1 MIEVL
6 SVMLDVRLKDIE
18 LPFLRGALISKVS
31 NSGTLFHGHLPDGLR
46 YSYPL
51 IQYKKLGEYAAV
63 VALQEAVPQLAELLL
78 ENTVPIKLRLGRRMV
93 SASVSDVF
101 RQNID
106 MSVSTAM
113 RTFEIS
119 RWLPLNQENYDAYC
133 TMDSLADKLAFLE
146 NLLLGNIISFAK
158 GVGVFFEEQV
168 RVSIV
173 YILST
178 GTFKYKGV
186 EMLGFDIQFRTNVRL
201 PEFIGLGKG
210 VSLGFGTIMSED
222 Q

>member
-51 IQYKKLGEYAAV
+51 IQYKKLGEYATV

-93 SASVSDVF
+93 SASLSDVF

-146 NLLLGNIISFAK
+146 NLLLGNILSFAK
-158 GVGVFFEEQV
+158 VVGVFFEEQV

>member
-51 IQYKKLGEYAAV
+51 IQYKKLGEYATV

-78 ENTVPIKLRLGRRMV
+78 ENTVAIKLRLGRRMV
-93 SASVSDVF
+93 SASLSDVF

-146 NLLLGNIISFAK
+146 NLLLGNILSFAK
-158 GVGVFFEEQV
+158 GVGVFFE
-168 RVSIV
+168 
-173 YILST
+173 
-178 GTFKYKGV
+178 
-186 EMLGFDIQFRTNVRL
+186 
-201 PEFIGLGKG
+201 
-210 VSLGFGTIMSED
+210 
-222 Q
+222 

>member
-51 IQYKKLGEYAAV
+51 IQYKKLGEYATV

-78 ENTVPIKLRLGRRMV
+78 ENTVAIKLRLGRRMV
-93 SASVSDVF
+93 SASLSDVF

-146 NLLLGNIISFAK
+146 NLLLGNILSFAK

>member
-78 ENTVPIKLRLGRRMV
+78 KNTVPIKLRLGRRMV

-146 NLLLGNIISFAK
+146 NLLLGNILSFAK

>member
-51 IQYKKLGEYAAV
+51 IQYKKLGEYATV

-146 NLLLGNIISFAK
+146 NLLLGNILSFAK
-158 GVGVFFEEQV
+158 GVGVFFKEQV

>member
-51 IQYKKLGEYAAV
+51 IQYKKLGEYATV

-119 RWLPLNQENYDAYC
+119 RWLPLNQENYDAYR

-146 NLLLGNIISFAK
+146 NLLLGNILSFAK

-173 YILST
+173 YILSS

>member
-51 IQYKKLGEYAAV
+51 IQYKKLGEYATV

-78 ENTVPIKLRLGRRMV
+78 ENTVSIKLRLGRRMV
-93 SASVSDVF
+93 SASLSDVF

-146 NLLLGNIISFAK
+146 NLLLGNILSFAK

>member
-51 IQYKKLGEYAAV
+51 IQYKKLGEYATV

-146 NLLLGNIISFAK
+146 NLLLGNILSFAK

>member
-51 IQYKKLGEYAAV
+51 IQYKKLGEYATV

-146 NLLLGNIISFAK
+146 NLLLGNILSFAK

-168 RVSIV
+168 RVFIV

>member
-51 IQYKKLGEYAAV
+51 IQYKKLGEYATV

-78 ENTVPIKLRLGRRMV
+78 ENTVPIKLRLGRRLV
-93 SASVSDVF
+93 CASVSDVF

-146 NLLLGNIISFAK
+146 NLLLGNILSFAK

>member
-146 NLLLGNIISFAK
+146 NLLLGNILSFAK

>member
-1 MIEVL
+1 M
-6 SVMLDVRLKDIE
+6 
-18 LPFLRGALISKVS
+18 
-31 NSGTLFHGHLPDGLR
+31 
-46 YSYPL
+46 
-51 IQYKKLGEYAAV
+51 
-63 VALQEAVPQLAELLL
+63 ALQEAVPQLAELLL
-78 ENTVPIKLRLGRRMV
+78 ENTVAIKLRLGRRMV
-93 SASVSDVF
+93 SASLSDVF

-146 NLLLGNIISFAK
+146 NLLLGNILSFTK

>member
-146 NLLLGNIISFAK
+146 NLLLGNILSFAK
-158 GVGVFFEEQV
+158 GVGGFFEEQV

-186 EMLGFDIQFRTNVRL
+186 EMLGFDSQFRTNVRL

>member
-51 IQYKKLGEYAAV
+51 IQYKKLGEYATV

-93 SASVSDVF
+93 SASLSDVF

-146 NLLLGNIISFAK
+146 NLLLGNILSFAK

>member
-106 MSVSTAM
+106 MSVSTVM

-119 RWLPLNQENYDAYC
+119 RWLPLNQENYDAYR

-146 NLLLGNIISFAK
+146 NLLLGNILSFAK

>member
-51 IQYKKLGEYAAV
+51 IQYKKLGEYATV

-106 MSVSTAM
+106 MSVSTVM

-119 RWLPLNQENYDAYC
+119 RWLPLNQENYDAYR

-146 NLLLGNIISFAK
+146 NMLLGNILSFAK

>member
-51 IQYKKLGEYAAV
+51 IQYKKLGEYATV

-78 ENTVPIKLRLGRRMV
+78 ENTVAIKLRLGRRMV
-93 SASVSDVF
+93 SASLSDVF

-119 RWLPLNQENYDAYC
+119 RWLPLNQENYGAYC

-146 NLLLGNIISFAK
+146 NLLLGNILSFAK